1 MTKKQKK
8 ELNKLQRCLEPMNL
22 GTRTM
27 ATPKNKSRAKQ
38 KSADKKIFANFQLTK

>member
-38 KSADKKIFANFQLTK
+38 KAEDRKEFFK